1 MNQDQINL
9 AKSARGFLPDN
20 EGQALYEA
28 ASSVSTSGPFLEVGS
43 YCGKSAIYL
52 GFAAQKLG
60 RMLYALDHHRGSE
73 ENQSGW
79 EHHEP
84 DLVDETIGRM
94 DTLPI
99 FRQTIYNADLE
110 QTVVALVGYSEV
122 IANNWQTPLSFLFI
136 DGGHGEAPAKAD
148 YSGWV
153 PKVQSGGILAIHD
166 VFPDERDGGR
176 PPYECIYLPAINS
189 GEWKEINAEG
199 SLRVLQRIS

>member
-1 MNQDQINL
+1 MNQEQLDL
-9 AKSARGFLPDN
+9 AKSARGFLPDD

-28 ASSVSTSGPFLEVGS
+28 ASSVSIPGPFLEVGS
-43 YCGKSAIYL
+43 YCGKSATYL

-60 RMLYALDHHRGSE
+60 RILYALDHHRGSE

-122 IANNWQTPLSFLFI
+122 IAKNWETPLSFLFI

-166 VFPDERDGGR
+166 VFPEERDGGR

-189 GEWKEINAEG
+189 GDWKEINAEG

>member
-1 MNQDQINL
+1 MNPHQINL
-9 AKSARGFLPDN
+9 ARSARGFLPDN
-20 EGQALYEA
+20 EGEALYEA
-28 ASSVSTSGPFLEVGS
+28 ACSVSTSGPFLEVGS
-43 YCGKSAIYL
+43 YCGKSSLYL

-60 RMLYALDHHRGSE
+60 KIVYALDHHRGSE

-84 DLVDETIGRM
+84 DLVDGNIGKM

-99 FRQTIYNADLE
+99 FRRAIHNADLE
-110 QTVVALVGYSEV
+110 QTVVALVGYSEA
-122 IANNWQTPLSFLFI
+122 IANTWETPLSFLFI

-148 YSGWV
+148 YAGWV

-189 GEWKEINAEG
+189 REWEEIRAEG
-199 SLRVLQRIS
+199 SLRILQRIS